1 MVPGREKW
9 FCKKLRTQI
18 TRYEKSLILQGF
30 ELLTYADLRG
40 DIRHFSRTTPLE
52 ISLRA
57 IAHGFESHPLRQKPS
72 HIKAFAHMTGLFFS
86 LKVTSA
92 CMIFGKSSGVPAGL
106 LQQPLQ
112 LLLPAIVRNVPL
124 LLGALHLVG
133 GAKGSRSILT
143 AYFSALWIIFS
154 LAILIWAN

>member
-1 MVPGREKW
+1 
-9 FCKKLRTQI
+9 
-18 TRYEKSLILQGF
+18 
-30 ELLTYADLRG
+30 
-40 DIRHFSRTTPLE
+40 
-52 ISLRA
+52 
-57 IAHGFESHPLRQKPS
+57 
-72 HIKAFAHMTGLFFS
+72 MTGLFFS

-92 CMIFGKSSGVPAGL
+92 YMIFGKSSGVPAGL

-112 LLLPAIVRNVPL
+112 LLLPVIARNVPL

-133 GAKGSRSILT
+133 GGVKGSRSILT